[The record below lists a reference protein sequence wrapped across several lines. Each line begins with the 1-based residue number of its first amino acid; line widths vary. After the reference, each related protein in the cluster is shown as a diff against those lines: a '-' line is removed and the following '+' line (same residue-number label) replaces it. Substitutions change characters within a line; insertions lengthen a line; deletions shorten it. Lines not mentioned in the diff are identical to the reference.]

1 MSVTFHRAEECVL
14 NNFNLAIVAAA
25 TGMILAS
32 SASAECDVSR
42 LVGNAVQISA
52 VYDGFSPSDTT
63 VPLLAPVPSDADCAN
78 KRIAYE
84 FSSFDGRALTRDG
97 FQLRSGSGTLSAEII
112 GDAAVNAVSRE
123 GKFEYSFNG
132 ASALSPSSLRLSFP
146 RGQRVTSG
154 LYEGQLRIAAI
165 AIDENGAEQ
174 YRRDDIIAV
183 SVRVPP
189 NVSLSAAWGTEL
201 DLGELSANGRAREP
215 LKFRAYA
222 NTRYEIILTSD
233 NAFGLTKPLQ
243 NRSASISYIPML
255 SGVELSSGSDRMAGF
270 ETPPLTSGFTDHTL
284 DVVVPELPLRPAGEY
299 EDFITVTIR
308 PALS

>member
-1 MSVTFHRAEECVL
+1 M
-14 NNFNLAIVAAA
+14 NNFKLAIVAAA
-25 TGMILAS
+25 AALISAS

-52 VYDGFSPSDTT
+52 IYDGFSPSDTT

-84 FSSFDGRALTRDG
+84 FSSFDGRALTPNG
-97 FQLRSGSGTLSAEII
+97 FELRSGSGALSAEIV
-112 GDAAVNAVSRE
+112 GDAAVNPVSRG
-123 GKFEYSFNG
+123 GKFEYSFNA
-132 ASALSPSSLRLSFP
+132 ASASSPSSLRLSFP
-146 RGQRVTSG
+146 RGQRVASG
-154 LYEGQLRIAAI
+154 LYEGQLRVAAV

-189 NVSLSAAWGTEL
+189 SVSLSAAWGTEL
-201 DLGELSANGRAREP
+201 YLGELSANGRAREP

-233 NAFGLTKPLQ
+233 HSFGLIRPLQ
-243 NRSASISYIPML
+243 TESASISYIPML
-255 SGVELSSGSDRMAGF
+255 SGVELTSGSERMAGF
-270 ETPPLTSGFTDHTL
+270 DTPPLTTGFSDHTL
-284 DVVVPELPLRPAGEY
+284 DVVVPALALRPAGEY